1 METASN
7 SQTTKS
13 KMDMKEASMLQ
24 VEEKHLSLKSGLRKE
39 MAIFQLMVKIT
50 KITLKELTIKCN
62 Y

>member
-1 METASN
+1 
-7 SQTTKS
+7 
-13 KMDMKEASMLQ
+13 MLQ